1 MKINVNLFATLVR
14 FKPEN
19 TGRDP
24 WSVEC
29 TEGATIGELLLL
41 LNVPSIKARII
52 FVNNVH
58 ADEET
63 ILKDGDQVGIFP
75 PVGGG

>member
-1 MKINVNLFATLVR
+1 MKINVNLFATLSR

-19 TGRDP
+19 TGKDP
-24 WSVEC
+24 WEMEC
-29 TEGATIGELLLL
+29 AAGITVGELFGLLK
-41 LNVPSIKARII
+41 VPSANARII

-58 ADEET
+58 ANMET